1 MHSSSLCI
9 VTKNQKC
16 CPNYFPDTVTW
27 LTVATVKVTERG
39 WQEERL
45 TEEVTVSQSSPS
57 LLPCV
62 HSLSTHF
69 VNFPKK
75 LFLTMDRPL
84 ATIVNASQSLALC
97 ISEFCHFIDITWA
110 LPPSLRH
117 VWIWQLETPLGLYT
131 VCTFGGT
138 HRGVTNKNRVLFNC
152 LQSAVMHS
160 SGS

>member
-9 VTKNQKC
+9 ATTKLKVMPKLVPWHSNM
-16 CPNYFPDTVTW
+16 VA
-27 LTVATVKVTERG
+27 TVATVKVTERG

-57 LLPCV
+57 LV
-62 HSLSTHF
+62 
-69 VNFPKK
+69 
-75 LFLTMDRPL
+75 PL
-84 ATIVNASQSLALC
+84 CSFSCNTFREFSQKVVFENGPAFSDNNSQSLALC
-97 ISEFCHFIDITWA
+97 ISEFCHFIDKTWA
-110 LPPSLRH
+110 LPPSLKH
-117 VWIWQLETPLGLYT
+117 VWMWQLETPSGLYT

-138 HRGVTNKNRVLFNC
+138 HGEVTNTNRVLFNC